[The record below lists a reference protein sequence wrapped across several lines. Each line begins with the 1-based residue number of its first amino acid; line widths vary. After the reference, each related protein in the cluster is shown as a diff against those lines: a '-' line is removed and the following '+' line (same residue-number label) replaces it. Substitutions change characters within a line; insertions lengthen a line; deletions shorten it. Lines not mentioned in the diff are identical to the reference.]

1 MVRCGQYD
9 RNTGGRLQNVL
20 KSGLRF
26 YLLGNHSNLHGVTQ
40 SFLKLTKDGLSTFA
54 KCAQSSGISLVKLS
68 TLTKITT
75 TCSSNLAYWTLWAS
89 VMKTEKQRL
98 IQHFIST
105 FRGLVE
111 KKFKHYTNGTS
122 QILSSLDTKFQRD
135 SSTEA

>member
-75 TCSSNLAYWTLWAS
+75 TCSSN
-89 VMKTEKQRL
+89 
-98 IQHFIST
+98 
-105 FRGLVE
+105 
-111 KKFKHYTNGTS
+111 
-122 QILSSLDTKFQRD
+122 
-135 SSTEA
+135 